1 MKKVFFIGKFN
12 KTFEHMHYFLRGY
25 FNMQICVP
33 NVEMAKGMLKLNAPD
48 AILISMVDMNRE
60 SIGLFDMIYQTY
72 PQVPVV
78 CIGSQNEQLHFE
90 EYMHRSQFHMLT
102 RPIENEEILATICK
116 VLRLEYD
123 PVRKTVDGEERKLKR
138 VLLVDDNAF
147 QIRVLSSIL
156 QERYEVQLATS
167 GMEALTLIG
176 AKKPDIVFLDYEM
189 PDLDGKMT
197 LQMIKEIDGAED
209 IPVFFLTGVKDRA
222 HIQAVLDLK
231 PAGYLL
237 KPASADMIFEVTNK
251 YLENNN

>member
-12 KTFEHMHYFLRGY
+12 KTFESMHYYLRGY
-25 FNMQICVP
+25 FNIQICVP
-33 NVEMAKGMLKLNAPD
+33 NLDMVKGMLKMNQPD
-48 AILISMVDMNRE
+48 AILISMIDMNRE
-60 SIGLFDMIYQTY
+60 HVGIFDKIYQTY
-72 PQVPVV
+72 AQIPVV
-78 CIGSQNEQLHFE
+78 CVGSHNEQMHFD
-90 EYMHRSQFHMLT
+90 EYMSRSQFKMLT
-102 RPIENEEILATICK
+102 RPIENEKVLEEICK

-123 PVRKTVDGEERKLKR
+123 PIRKTVDGEEKKLKR

-167 GMEALTLIG
+167 GMEALTIIG
-176 AKKPDIVFLDYEM
+176 NRKPDIIFLDYEM
-189 PDLDGKMT
+189 PDFDGKMT
-197 LQMIKEIDGAED
+197 FQMIKDIDGAED

-237 KPASADMIFEVTNK
+237 KPASAEMIYEVTNK
-251 YLENNN
+251 YLEK